1 MIENL
6 LSLLRRD
13 GVQIWSEN
21 GQVRYRAPRGVMTRE
36 RIDEVR
42 ARQQEITAFLED
54 IRSQNSELP
63 PVVPRCTSEL
73 PLSFAQE
80 RLWFLEQLG
89 SAGSSYHVAVALRLE
104 GELDAN
110 ALEQALSEIVW
121 RHEMLRTRF
130 ETVSGRAVQIVDPA
144 ASYRLDVLDLSH
156 LSRQEQNAE
165 LDRQSREHAAEPFD
179 LSAAPPFRTR
189 LIRLG
194 SEQHLLLL
202 AMHHIISDAW
212 SSEVLIGEV
221 TALYQAFRAGK
232 PSPLEPLP
240 VQYADYALWQRQWL
254 RGNALERQL
263 TYWTERLAGSPP
275 QLDLPTDR
283 SRRPDPTF
291 AGAHHRISI
300 AEATVT
306 AVQRLARQENATLFM
321 VLLSAFQLLLSRYCG
336 QTDILV
342 GSPVAGRRRHELE
355 GLIGFFANILV
366 LRANC
371 SGQQSFR
378 ELLQQVK
385 TTVLDAYAHQDL
397 PFERLV
403 EALQPDRDMARHP
416 LVQVMFALQQAPF
429 EGLVIPGLQLTPIPA
444 ENKQAKF
451 DLTVHVYDAKRGLDV
466 SIEYATELFDQTTI
480 ERLACHFAQLLD
492 AIAANPDW
500 RIRDLP
506 LLSELERRELLVELN
521 NTARRYPAERSLH
534 EIFADQAVRYP
545 NAIAVDDGGR
555 RISYRELD
563 AWSNGI
569 AAGLRGLGI
578 VPGAAVGLSGERSA
592 GLIAGML
599 GILKAGGC
607 YVPLD
612 PSYPE
617 ERLTF
622 MVRDAGLAAVV
633 VAPGGCAP
641 AELPS
646 LRVADAPYTDAQPSA
661 ELGGEAVAYVM
672 YTSGSTGLPKGIAV
686 PHRAIARL
694 AIGADYIA
702 LSPGDRVSHLSSPS
716 FDAATFELWAALL
729 NGCCIVIIDRDTALS
744 PSRFAA
750 TVRER
755 RLDSVFVTTALFNR
769 LAQEAPDIFASVR
782 DVLFGGEAADPQ
794 AVRTVLEHGAPRRLL
809 NLYGPTEGTTFSTW
823 MEVKAVPADARA
835 IPIGRPIANS
845 TCYVLDAA
853 LQPVP
858 IGVAGE
864 LYVGGAGLAHGYWG
878 RPALS
883 AENFIPDPFGRA
895 GGRLYATGDIVR
907 RLADG
912 AIEYLMRRD
921 GQVKIRGF
929 RIELSEIEAALRHH
943 VGVAQAAVLAR
954 DTATGKQL
962 VGYVA
967 AKPDRTLSTDALRQH
982 LQRSLPDY
990 MVPVHIV
997 VLDSLPLTA
1006 NGKVDRAALPEPT
1019 PQSNDQRTMP
1029 TGGVQEVVSAIWCD
1043 VLQLSELG
1051 VDDNFFAS
1059 GGHSLIAAQLIGRVN
1074 AVFQVAI
1081 PLRAVFEAPTIRML
1095 ATKIDE
1101 AQRQQTGLVAPAL
1114 VPGPRVRTLPLSYAQ
1129 EQLWFLDQV
1138 EDVGAAYNMAGALRL
1153 DGLLDGPALQ
1163 CAFSE
1168 IVRRHANLRTR
1179 FELVDGRGVQVIDE
1193 TQAFRIGFTDL
1204 GALEREERQIE
1215 ARRLINDH
1223 ARQPFDLRTGPL
1235 LRAMLVKLGEREHLL
1250 LVNMHHIISDGWSLR
1265 VLLRELGL
1273 LYRAEVEGRTA
1284 SLPNLAV
1291 QYADYALWQRNW
1303 LDGDVLSRYVDHWRG
1318 QLAGAPTTL
1327 ELPTDRP
1334 RPPVQSFAGAT
1345 VPFVVSGE
1353 LRAQLMALARRE
1365 DATLYM
1371 VFLAAFSL
1379 LLSRYSGQQDILVGS
1394 PVAGRSRLELEGL
1407 TGMFVNMLVMR
1418 CELSGDPT
1426 FRDFLGRIKET
1437 ALGAYSHQDIPF
1449 GKLVD
1454 ALQPERVLSRHPLF
1468 QACLSFENTPFDSL
1482 ELPGV
1487 AVSRIEADAEHQTAK
1502 FDLTLYVQE
1511 VPSGIECSLEYATD
1525 LFDRATIDR
1534 VIGHFLQLLDQ
1545 IACKPDRALSEIDL
1559 LSEAERRRLIVD
1571 WNDTAASYPQDVCL
1585 HELFAAHAERRP
1597 DAVAAIWED
1606 DELCYGELDRCAN
1619 QLAHHLRGLGVGPD
1633 VIVGLCVE
1641 RSLDMVVGVLG
1652 ILKAG
1657 GAYLPLDP
1665 RYPAERLAYMLDD
1678 AKVEVLLT
1686 QEALLQRLPASDAIV
1701 VRLDVD
1707 GQAIAAHPETAP
1719 MSGVDADHL
1728 AYVIY
1733 TSGSTGKPKG
1743 VMISHR
1749 GIMNLADAQLA
1760 RLPLEESDRILQF
1773 ASISFDAAV
1782 WDLVMSWRVGAALV
1796 LAAQHE
1802 LMPGEPLRELLLRQR
1817 ISTVLLPPAALA
1829 ALPVAEFKDLKTL
1842 LVGGEA
1848 CSAELLRPWL
1858 AGRQVFNAYGPTEA
1872 SVCTTM
1878 FRCDGAGR
1886 PPIGRPL
1893 PNTRSYVLDRR
1904 LQPVPVGVA
1913 GELHIGGIGVARG
1926 YLRRPG
1932 LTAERFLPNPFTP
1945 GERLYRTGDLVRW
1958 RADGELEF
1966 LGRLD
1971 SQVKLRGFR
1980 IELGEIEAALSAQ
1993 DGVAQAAAVIRED
2006 GAGKRLAA
2014 YVVADPEASTDI
2026 SELRRQLQQMLPDYM
2041 VPSAIVRLDRLPL
2054 SPNGKLDR
2062 NALPAPEWQG
2072 RGEIIAP
2079 RNATEEALVAIWR
2092 EVLKRER
2099 VSVTDNFF
2107 ELGGDSIQSIQVVAR
2122 AKRAGLS
2129 LTARQVFEQQT
2140 IAALAA
2146 VAGHATAVTAEQG
2159 LVTGEVPLSPIQ
2171 HWFFDQE
2178 LAAPHHFNQAVLLD
2192 AAAAVTPGLVSEAMS
2207 HLLRHH
2213 DALRLRFHR
2222 QGESWRQLHGQDEA
2236 AVQLAC
2242 EPIDLTE
2249 LGAAVQPAAL
2259 KKHADRL
2266 QASLDLAD
2274 GPLLRAA
2281 LFDLGEQ
2288 GMRLLLIVH
2297 HLVVDGVSWR
2307 ILLEDLAT
2315 VLSTLQRGE
2324 PVRLAAKT
2332 TSFRVWAERLAAHAG
2347 SESLQR
2353 ELAYWQGQP
2362 WAEASRLPR
2371 DHDGGTN
2378 RADTVRMV
2386 SVTLDAAQTRALL
2399 QDVPGVYH
2407 TQINDVLLTAL
2418 VEACAEWTG
2427 QRRLLV
2433 ALEGHGREE
2442 LFAELDVS
2450 RTVGWFTSLFPVLLE
2465 VEGTSD
2471 AGAAL
2476 KVVKEQLRA
2485 VPHRGIGYG
2494 LLRYLAGAAVPEV
2507 SPEISFNY
2515 LGQLDGSGGAGA
2527 LRFAPEDVGAQQ
2539 DGRNRR
2545 AHLIDVSA
2553 HVRDG
2558 CLQLQWFYSS
2568 ELHEAATITALAEDH
2583 VAALRALIA
2592 HCAAS
2597 DGGLTPSDIPLAGL
2611 RQDELDRVVASV
2623 GGPRQVE
2630 DIYPLSP
2637 TQQGM
2642 LFHSLYAPESAVYV
2656 ISLACRLEGALDGD
2670 AFEQAW
2676 QTVVARHAVLRSAFV
2691 GQDLAVPL
2699 QVVLRAAKLPF
2710 VREDWRGLPAA
2721 EQEVR
2726 FEALQQAER
2735 SRGFDFASP
2744 PLLRLCL
2751 IRTGDNDYRLLW
2763 NSHHILFDGWSI
2775 PLLLDEVFAAYVA
2788 LSRREAPQLIPLR
2801 PFRDYIAWLQR
2812 QDMAAAEA
2820 YWRQRLAGFGTPSS
2834 LGLGRPAASVLT
2846 EQSQDRYA
2854 EQACEIAL
2862 GAIES
2867 FARRHRLTVNTL
2879 VQGAWALL
2887 LGRYG
2892 DSNDVVF
2899 GVTVSGRPAEL
2910 PEVERTVGLFINTL
2924 PLRVALPEQANV
2936 LEFLG
2941 EVQARQSELTD
2952 YQYSPLAEVQRWSE
2966 LPAATP
2972 LFESIVAFENYPAE
2986 MSALGGLAETI
2997 RISEVRPLERTNYPL
3012 TLQVTVGEQL
3022 SFRLIAERERFE
3034 TTAVERLLQHLA
3046 RLLGEIVADAD
3057 RPLSAL
3063 SLLSDAEQQQVV
3075 SAFNATAAGTPQGL
3089 LHEPLAIQ
3097 AARTPD
3103 RIALRFADA
3112 TLSYGELDRR
3122 ANQLAHHL
3130 QGLGVGP
3137 DVVVGVLAERSLEM
3151 VVALLGI
3158 LKAGGAYLPLDPSY
3172 PAERL
3177 AYMMDDAMA
3186 PVLLT
3191 QANLVERL
3199 AAGTASVVRL
3209 DADWPEIARHPDTA
3223 PSTSCTPANL
3233 AYVIYTS
3240 GSTGRP
3246 KGVMNAHR
3254 GIVNRLA
3261 WMQAA
3266 YQLTPDDRV
3275 LQKTPFG
3282 FDVSVWE
3289 FFWPLAHGAELVI
3302 ARPGGH
3308 QDPAYLAELIEQA
3321 RVSIVH
3327 FVPSMLQAFLEA
3339 ADLKRCGSLRATICS
3354 GEALAVETQN
3364 RFLDLLPSCRLHNLY
3379 GPTEAA
3385 VDVSAWACRLEPAA
3399 TQVPIGRPISNIQLY
3414 VLDHRLNP
3422 VPIGVAGELHIGGIG
3437 VARGYLLRPGLT
3449 AERFVPNPFTPGER
3463 LYRTGDL
3470 ARWRSDGA
3478 LDYLG
3483 RIDHQVKIRGFRI
3496 ELGEIEAALS
3506 AHAEVEQAAVVVR
3519 EDSGER
3525 RLVGYVTTRDDA
3537 RCEADA
3543 LRRHLQATLPD
3554 HMVPSAIVRLDRLP
3568 LSPNG
3573 KLDRNALPAPEWQ
3586 GRGEIIAPRNATE
3599 EALVAIWREV
3609 LKRER
3614 VSVTDNFF
3622 ELGGDSIQ
3630 SIQVVARAKR
3640 AGLSLTARQVFEQQ
3654 TIAALAAVAGHATA
3668 VTAEQGLVTG
3678 EVPLSPIQHWFFDQE
3693 LAAPHH
3699 FNQAVLLD
3707 AAAAVTPGLVS
3718 EAMSHLLRHHDA
3730 LRLRFHRQGES
3741 WRQLHGQDEAAVQ
3754 LACEPID
3761 LTELGAAVQPAA
3773 LKKHADRLQAS
3784 LDLADGPLLCA
3795 GLFDLGSQGRRLLL
3809 IVHHLVVDGVSWRI
3823 LLEDLATVLSAL
3835 QQGEPVRLAAKTTS
3849 FRAWAERLVV
3859 HAGSESLQRE
3869 LAYWQ
3874 GQPWAEASRLPRD
3887 HEGGTNHADTVRMVS
3902 VTLDAAQTRALLQD
3916 VPGVYH
3922 TQIND
3927 VLLTALVEACAEWIG
3942 QRRLLVALEGHG
3954 REELFAEL
3962 DVSRTVGWFTSLFPV
3977 LLDLGAASDPGAALK
3992 AVKEQL
3998 RAVPHRG
4005 IGYGL
4010 LRYLAGAAVPEVSPE
4025 ISFNYLGQ
4033 LDGSGGAG
4041 ALRFAPEDVGAQQ
4054 DGRNRRAHLIDVS
4067 AYVRD
4072 GRLQLQWVYSPAS
4085 HDASTIE
4092 ALAAGLVAYLQA
4104 LIEHCEISDGG
4115 FTLSDFPLLQGH
4127 LTL

>member
-1 MIENL
+1 ML
-6 LSLLRRD
+6 D
-13 GVQIWSEN
+13 H
-21 GQVRYRAPRGVMTRE
+21 
-36 RIDEVR
+36 
-42 ARQQEITAFLED
+42 
-54 IRSQNSELP
+54 
-63 PVVPRCTSEL
+63 
-73 PLSFAQE
+73 
-80 RLWFLEQLG
+80 RL
-89 SAGSSYHVAVALRLE
+89 
-104 GELDAN
+104 N
-110 ALEQALSEIVW
+110 
-121 RHEMLRTRF
+121 
-130 ETVSGRAVQIVDPA
+130 
-144 ASYRLDVLDLSH
+144 
-156 LSRQEQNAE
+156 
-165 LDRQSREHAAEPFD
+165 
-179 LSAAPPFRTR
+179 
-189 LIRLG
+189 
-194 SEQHLLLL
+194 
-202 AMHHIISDAW
+202 
-212 SSEVLIGEV
+212 
-221 TALYQAFRAGK
+221 
-232 PSPLEPLP
+232 
-240 VQYADYALWQRQWL
+240 
-254 RGNALERQL
+254 
-263 TYWTERLAGSPP
+263 
-275 QLDLPTDR
+275 
-283 SRRPDPTF
+283 
-291 AGAHHRISI
+291 
-300 AEATVT
+300 
-306 AVQRLARQENATLFM
+306 
-321 VLLSAFQLLLSRYCG
+321 
-336 QTDILV
+336 
-342 GSPVAGRRRHELE
+342 
-355 GLIGFFANILV
+355 
-366 LRANC
+366 
-371 SGQQSFR
+371 
-378 ELLQQVK
+378 
-385 TTVLDAYAHQDL
+385 
-397 PFERLV
+397 
-403 EALQPDRDMARHP
+403 
-416 LVQVMFALQQAPF
+416 
-429 EGLVIPGLQLTPIPA
+429 
-444 ENKQAKF
+444 
-451 DLTVHVYDAKRGLDV
+451 
-466 SIEYATELFDQTTI
+466 
-480 ERLACHFAQLLD
+480 
-492 AIAANPDW
+492 
-500 RIRDLP
+500 
-506 LLSELERRELLVELN
+506 
-521 NTARRYPAERSLH
+521 
-534 EIFADQAVRYP
+534 
-545 NAIAVDDGGR
+545 
-555 RISYRELD
+555 
-563 AWSNGI
+563 
-569 AAGLRGLGI
+569 
-578 VPGAAVGLSGERSA
+578 
-592 GLIAGML
+592 
-599 GILKAGGC
+599 
-607 YVPLD
+607 
-612 PSYPE
+612 
-617 ERLTF
+617 
-622 MVRDAGLAAVV
+622 
-633 VAPGGCAP
+633 
-641 AELPS
+641 
-646 LRVADAPYTDAQPSA
+646 
-661 ELGGEAVAYVM
+661 
-672 YTSGSTGLPKGIAV
+672 
-686 PHRAIARL
+686 
-694 AIGADYIA
+694 
-702 LSPGDRVSHLSSPS
+702 
-716 FDAATFELWAALL
+716 
-729 NGCCIVIIDRDTALS
+729 
-744 PSRFAA
+744 
-750 TVRER
+750 
-755 RLDSVFVTTALFNR
+755 
-769 LAQEAPDIFASVR
+769 
-782 DVLFGGEAADPQ
+782 
-794 AVRTVLEHGAPRRLL
+794 
-809 NLYGPTEGTTFSTW
+809 
-823 MEVKAVPADARA
+823 
-835 IPIGRPIANS
+835 
-845 TCYVLDAA
+845 
-853 LQPVP
+853 PVP
-858 IGVAGE
+858 I
-864 LYVGGAGLAHGYWG
+864 
-878 RPALS
+878 
-883 AENFIPDPFGRA
+883 
-895 GGRLYATGDIVR
+895 
-907 RLADG
+907 
-912 AIEYLMRRD
+912 
-921 GQVKIRGF
+921 
-929 RIELSEIEAALRHH
+929 
-943 VGVAQAAVLAR
+943 
-954 DTATGKQL
+954 
-962 VGYVA
+962 
-967 AKPDRTLSTDALRQH
+967 
-982 LQRSLPDY
+982 
-990 MVPVHIV
+990 
-997 VLDSLPLTA
+997 
-1006 NGKVDRAALPEPT
+1006 
-1019 PQSNDQRTMP
+1019 
-1029 TGGVQEVVSAIWCD
+1029 
-1043 VLQLSELG
+1043 
-1051 VDDNFFAS
+1051 
-1059 GGHSLIAAQLIGRVN
+1059 
-1074 AVFQVAI
+1074 
-1081 PLRAVFEAPTIRML
+1081 
-1095 ATKIDE
+1095 
-1101 AQRQQTGLVAPAL
+1101 
-1114 VPGPRVRTLPLSYAQ
+1114 
-1129 EQLWFLDQV
+1129 
-1138 EDVGAAYNMAGALRL
+1138 
-1153 DGLLDGPALQ
+1153 
-1163 CAFSE
+1163 
-1168 IVRRHANLRTR
+1168 
-1179 FELVDGRGVQVIDE
+1179 
-1193 TQAFRIGFTDL
+1193 
-1204 GALEREERQIE
+1204 
-1215 ARRLINDH
+1215 
-1223 ARQPFDLRTGPL
+1223 
-1235 LRAMLVKLGEREHLL
+1235 
-1250 LVNMHHIISDGWSLR
+1250 
-1265 VLLRELGL
+1265 
-1273 LYRAEVEGRTA
+1273 
-1284 SLPNLAV
+1284 
-1291 QYADYALWQRNW
+1291 
-1303 LDGDVLSRYVDHWRG
+1303 
-1318 QLAGAPTTL
+1318 
-1327 ELPTDRP
+1327 
-1334 RPPVQSFAGAT
+1334 
-1345 VPFVVSGE
+1345 
-1353 LRAQLMALARRE
+1353 
-1365 DATLYM
+1365 
-1371 VFLAAFSL
+1371 
-1379 LLSRYSGQQDILVGS
+1379 
-1394 PVAGRSRLELEGL
+1394 
-1407 TGMFVNMLVMR
+1407 
-1418 CELSGDPT
+1418 
-1426 FRDFLGRIKET
+1426 
-1437 ALGAYSHQDIPF
+1437 
-1449 GKLVD
+1449 
-1454 ALQPERVLSRHPLF
+1454 
-1468 QACLSFENTPFDSL
+1468 
-1482 ELPGV
+1482 
-1487 AVSRIEADAEHQTAK
+1487 
-1502 FDLTLYVQE
+1502 
-1511 VPSGIECSLEYATD
+1511 
-1525 LFDRATIDR
+1525 
-1534 VIGHFLQLLDQ
+1534 
-1545 IACKPDRALSEIDL
+1545 
-1559 LSEAERRRLIVD
+1559 
-1571 WNDTAASYPQDVCL
+1571 
-1585 HELFAAHAERRP
+1585 
-1597 DAVAAIWED
+1597 
-1606 DELCYGELDRCAN
+1606 
-1619 QLAHHLRGLGVGPD
+1619 
-1633 VIVGLCVE
+1633 
-1641 RSLDMVVGVLG
+1641 
-1652 ILKAG
+1652 
-1657 GAYLPLDP
+1657 
-1665 RYPAERLAYMLDD
+1665 
-1678 AKVEVLLT
+1678 
-1686 QEALLQRLPASDAIV
+1686 
-1701 VRLDVD
+1701 
-1707 GQAIAAHPETAP
+1707 
-1719 MSGVDADHL
+1719 
-1728 AYVIY
+1728 
-1733 TSGSTGKPKG
+1733 
-1743 VMISHR
+1743 
-1749 GIMNLADAQLA
+1749 
-1760 RLPLEESDRILQF
+1760 
-1773 ASISFDAAV
+1773 
-1782 WDLVMSWRVGAALV
+1782 
-1796 LAAQHE
+1796 
-1802 LMPGEPLRELLLRQR
+1802 
-1817 ISTVLLPPAALA
+1817 
-1829 ALPVAEFKDLKTL
+1829 
-1842 LVGGEA
+1842 
-1848 CSAELLRPWL
+1848 
-1858 AGRQVFNAYGPTEA
+1858 
-1872 SVCTTM
+1872 
-1878 FRCDGAGR
+1878 
-1886 PPIGRPL
+1886 
-1893 PNTRSYVLDRR
+1893 
-1904 LQPVPVGVA
+1904 GVA

-1980 IELGEIEAALSAQ
+1980 IELGEIEAALLAQ

-2014 YVVADPEASTDI
+2014 YVVADPEASADI
-2026 SELRRQLQQMLPDYM
+2026 SALRRQLQATLPDHM

-2079 RNATEEALVAIWR
+2079 RNATEAALAAIWR

-2222 QGESWRQLHGQDEA
+2222 QGESWRQLHAQEETGL
-2236 AVQLAC
+2236 QLAC

-2274 GPLLRAA
+2274 GPLLCAG
-2281 LFDLGEQ
+2281 LFDLGSQ
-2288 GMRLLLIVH
+2288 GRRLLLIVH

-2315 VLSTLQRGE
+2315 VLSALQRGE

-2332 TSFRVWAERLAAHAG
+2332 TSFRAWAERLVAHAG

-2623 GGPRQVE
+2623 GGPQQVE

-3022 SFRLIAERERFE
+3022 SFCLIAERERFE

-3089 LHEPLAIQ
+3089 LHEPFAIQ

-3437 VARGYLLRPGLT
+3437 VARGYLRRPGLT

-3599 EALVAIWREV
+3599 AALAAIWREV

-3622 ELGGDSIQ
+3622 ELGGDS
-3630 SIQVVARAKR
+3630 
-3640 AGLSLTARQVFEQQ
+3640 
-3654 TIAALAAVAGHATA
+3654 
-3668 VTAEQGLVTG
+3668 
-3678 EVPLSPIQHWFFDQE
+3678 
-3693 LAAPHH
+3693 
-3699 FNQAVLLD
+3699 
-3707 AAAAVTPGLVS
+3707 
-3718 EAMSHLLRHHDA
+3718 
-3730 LRLRFHRQGES
+3730 
-3741 WRQLHGQDEAAVQ
+3741 
-3754 LACEPID
+3754 
-3761 LTELGAAVQPAA
+3761 
-3773 LKKHADRLQAS
+3773 
-3784 LDLADGPLLCA
+3784 
-3795 GLFDLGSQGRRLLL
+3795 
-3809 IVHHLVVDGVSWRI
+3809 
-3823 LLEDLATVLSAL
+3823 LSA
-3835 QQGEPVRLAAKTTS
+3835 T
-3849 FRAWAERLVV
+3849 RAIARV
-3859 HAGSESLQRE
+3859 QRE
-3869 LAYWQ
+3869 LQ
-3874 GQPWAEASRLPRD
+3874 
-3887 HEGGTNHADTVRMVS
+3887 
-3902 VTLDAAQTRALLQD
+3902 
-3916 VPGVYH
+3916 
-3922 TQIND
+3922 
-3927 VLLTALVEACAEWIG
+3927 
-3942 QRRLLVALEGHG
+3942 VAL
-3954 REELFAEL
+3954 
-3962 DVSRTVGWFTSLFPV
+3962 P
-3977 LLDLGAASDPGAALK
+3977 LK
-3992 AVKEQL
+3992 AMFETTT
-3998 RAVPHRG
+3998 
-4005 IGYGL
+4005 
-4010 LRYLAGAAVPEVSPE
+4010 
-4025 ISFNYLGQ
+4025 LGQ
-4033 LDGSGGAG
+4033 LADRIEVLGWANAG
-4041 ALRFAPEDVGAQQ
+4041 PLAV
-4054 DGRNRRAHLIDVS
+4054 
-4067 AYVRD
+4067 
-4072 GRLQLQWVYSPAS
+4072 
-4085 HDASTIE
+4085 E
-4092 ALAAGLVAYLQA
+4092 AEAELEEG
-4104 LIEHCEISDGG
+4104 II
-4115 FTLSDFPLLQGH
+4115 
-4127 LTL
+4127 